1 MIPGV
6 IPGVIE
12 STLRVWETTKGCDRD
27 MITSTATSGPPV
39 ADRCAHKNRAA
50 SAAASAEAV
59 GMLLEPRPRWETR
72 SPNRPASHEL
82 LSELAAQWA
91 ADVPAWLGNT
101 GPIELLRT
109 ARNLFVHSWFDCDF
123 LAVAALVAFQA
134 MDGAFRLLAVE
145 YDDRSDLKDLIP
157 WALEAGVLVPDVVDA
172 FDSSRELRNEL
183 AHPVGIAPFTLDQVR
198 VHAANHARHGGRP
211 HEPRRHH
218 RQARQE
224 TAAPIEAVCG
234 FDGLA
239 RSRLF

>member
-1 MIPGV
+1 
-6 IPGVIE
+6 
-12 STLRVWETTKGCDRD
+12 
-27 MITSTATSGPPV
+27 
-39 ADRCAHKNRAA
+39 
-50 SAAASAEAV
+50 
-59 GMLLEPRPRWETR
+59 MLLEPDPRWETR

-91 ADVPAWLGNT
+91 ADVPAWLGNA

-183 AHPVGIAPFTLDQVR
+183 AHPVGIAPFTLDQVAFMLQTMH
-198 VHAANHARHGGRP
+198 VMVVGLMSHAGTIDKPAK
-211 HEPRRHH
+211 RR
-218 RQARQE
+218 RRRSKPS
-224 TAAPIEAVCG
+224 AASMG
-234 FDGLA
+234 
-239 RSRLF
+239 